1 MKIWLNRASVPVGL
15 CVFVALLAQVPLLH
29 NPTFYFTDDSAAQF
43 LPMWHR
49 LGEQLLAGNWP
60 PLLDNDAWMGG
71 NLAAEALFG
80 VWNPVNLANYLLV
93 AGLDDLALAATV
105 VKTEFLMLLALGVYL
120 LCREYGAARWASAAL
135 AVALPF
141 GGFTLYFQASTWV
154 AGLMA
159 FAWVPYVWWSAR
171 RTARGQLYAVWPFVF
186 GALCVTNGNPYG
198 VLGVCAVLLG
208 LLLEFWLRKDRRAVY
223 RVLLVGGCVAAVVP
237 LVFLPLL
244 GASTVGLRTGKE
256 LFNLGQLVP
265 AVTDLL
271 NLSMPSHL
279 PSIRTFN
286 PNAFR
291 MTVPATYFAW
301 FVLPLLAWLDF
312 GVLRRRWRELTAAFV
327 VAGGY
332 LLLSLGPSNLW
343 MFRWPLR
350 HVESLFLALAVL
362 TAVLLSAG
370 LRTDR
375 LRLRILATGGILL
388 LSGYLAFAAWPKISL
403 RHLFSLAL
411 LGGLTALV
419 VLAARR
425 GGRWT
430 GRLSA
435 AVLCGGTAIVLL
447 LQTTWQPYN
456 ADVAGYKFPRSTEAL
471 HEQFA
476 KRYRGTT
483 VQIADRGLPGPN
495 GENRDLLFGNM
506 YAAAGVPTLT
516 AYTGMGF
523 KPLHKALCLTFY
535 GGTCRRAYP
544 ALFQPT
550 ESGRSL
556 ADLLRVE
563 TIVVQR
569 SLFTTPEVKAPP
581 IPGAKIEP
589 DPLAGLP
596 EPAYPPVVYPGWR
609 VEESNDAVT
618 VLRRVQPLEW
628 SEGRLS
634 QVGAG
639 VRIEADKI
647 AGQRTELVRFS
658 RSGPL
663 ESKAELTFAR
673 LNWPGYSATVND
685 QPVAVRNGPAGTV
698 VVELPAGVRSGELR
712 LHWDPPG
719 FKIGIG
725 SALAGLLAALALCV
739 VQFRSRRRTAG
750 DGRFGGFR

>member
-1 MKIWLNRASVPVGL
+1 MKSWLNRAAVPLGL
-15 CVFVALLAQVPLLH
+15 AAFVALLAQVPLLR
-29 NPTFYFTDDSAAQF
+29 NPNFYFTDDSAAQF

-60 PLLDNDAWMGG
+60 PLLDNDSWMGG

-93 AGLDDLALAATV
+93 AGLDDLALSAAV
-105 VKTEFLMLLALGVYL
+105 VKTEFLVLLALGVYL

-135 AVALPF
+135 AAALPF

-171 RTARGQLYAVWPFVF
+171 RSARGELYPLWPFIF

-198 VLGVCAVLLG
+198 VLGVCAVLFG
-208 LLLEFWLRKDRRAVY
+208 LLVEFWLRKDKPALR
-223 RVLLVGGCVAAVVP
+223 RVLLVGLCVAAVVP

-244 GASTVGLRTGKE
+244 GASAVGLRTGKE
-256 LFNLGQLVP
+256 LFNIGQLVP
-265 AVTDLL
+265 SLTDLL
-271 NLSMPSHL
+271 NLSLPSHL
-279 PSIRTFN
+279 PGIR
-286 PNAFR
+286 AFDPSAYR

-312 GVLRRRWRELTAAFV
+312 GVLKRRWRELAAVFT
-327 VAGGY
+327 VAAGY

-362 TAVLLSAG
+362 TAVLLTAG

-375 LRLRILATGGILL
+375 LRERVLATGGILL
-388 LSGYLAFAAWPKISL
+388 LSGYLAFSAWPKISA
-403 RHLFSLAL
+403 RHLLSLAL
-411 LGGLTALV
+411 LAGLTALV
-419 VLAARR
+419 VLAARS

-435 AVLCGGTAIVLL
+435 AVLCGGTAVVLV
-447 LQTTWQPYN
+447 LQTGWQPAN
-456 ADVAGYKFPRSTEAL
+456 ADVAAYRFPASTAQL

-495 GENRDLLFGNM
+495 GENRDVLFGNM
-506 YAAAGVPTLT
+506 YAAAGVGTPT

-535 GGTCRRAYP
+535 GGTCRKAYP

-550 ESGRSL
+550 ESGASL

-563 TIVVQR
+563 TVVVQR
-569 SLFTTPEVKAPP
+569 SLFTTPEHKPAPV
-581 IPGAKIEP
+581 PGAKVEP

-618 VLRRVQPLEW
+618 VLRRVRSLDWPQ
-628 SEGRLS
+628 GRLS
-634 QVGAG
+634 QVSGG
-639 VRIEADKI
+639 VRVISDEQR
-647 AGQRTELVRFS
+647 GQRTELVRFT
-658 RSGPL
+658 RSEQSGG
-663 ESKAELTFAR
+663 KAELTFAR
-673 LNWPGYSATVND
+673 LNWPGYTATVND
-685 QPVAVRNGPAGTV
+685 QPVAVRNGPGGTV
-698 VVELPAGVRSGELR
+698 VVELPAGTRSGELR

-719 FKIGIG
+719 YQIGIG

-739 VQFRSRRRTAG
+739 VRFRSRRRTAG
-750 DGRFGGFR
+750 DGRFGAFR